1 MPQESKYA
9 YDEESVKAIIEWA
22 QTTQLPK
29 EVMLSEAEHIIDTS
43 MYVNANICDIKQHNS
58 YLLCVTY
65 PGFRRD
71 FFHLGPSFYKNSLK
85 SRREFQK
92 SSCLYCRIRYIV
104 LV

>member
-43 MYVNANICDIKQHNS
+43 MYVNANIGDIKQH
-58 YLLCVTY
+58 
-65 PGFRRD
+65 
-71 FFHLGPSFYKNSLK
+71 
-85 SRREFQK
+85 
-92 SSCLYCRIRYIV
+92 
-104 LV
+104 